1 MLTSGTVDS
10 RRHSVPTLSPSRSS
24 PHRLLVAKEATTTR
38 TALLVSISNCNHFA
52 VWPNGVAVLN
62 DTVYPDNYNYFKP
75 SLPVVVNGRSDPTS
89 QRSHDICTPFN
100 VTMPKTPPFALKN
113 VALGQFNGL
122 ACLRSIIDAFYTVSN
137 GNCASTCAQFSTLM
151 YEHYKVK
158 IATFGGK
165 PGEPMEYK
173 GMAGNQVLEFADLK
187 SEIKTARLNNST
199 LAPPDLLVNGN
210 MRYVT
215 SKPMFTMPLM

>member
-1 MLTSGTVDS
+1 M
-10 RRHSVPTLSPSRSS
+10 PS
-24 PHRLLVAKEATTTR
+24 
-38 TALLVSISNCNHFA
+38 
-52 VWPNGVAVLN
+52 
-62 DTVYPDNYNYFKP
+62 
-75 SLPVVVNGRSDPTS
+75 
-89 QRSHDICTPFN
+89 
-100 VTMPKTPPFALKN
+100 
-113 VALGQFNGL
+113 
-122 ACLRSIIDAFYTVSN
+122 TVSN

-215 SKPMFTMPLM
+215 SKPMFTMALMWLLVVSTGGPLGASSTSQFLLLTSPSGLTVSIINSLSLSLDLTEPPDRFPYTDKTYNNPEAVWTYA